1 MGQQEESQFTM
12 SRAKIASTIGYY
24 GAFIALG
31 ITVAALGPTLPGLA
45 AHARAGLGAISIL
58 FTARSL
64 GYLVGSFQGG
74 RLYDRLPGHPVLATV
89 LLLMAAMLASIP
101 FVPELWVLVGIVLIL
116 GVAEGMVEVGSNTLL
131 LWIHAANAAPFVNAL
146 HFFFGVGAFLAPI
159 VVAQSLSLIDEPVY
173 SYWVF
178 ALLALPVAG
187 WLIRLPS
194 PQKVISESAPSA
206 QREPVWIALVAVFFF
221 LYAGVEHSFGGWIYT
236 YATTMNP
243 GTETTA
249 AYLASAFWG
258 AITVG
263 RLLAILLAVR
273 IQLHRMV
280 WASLA
285 GCLLCTGV
293 FLLFPGSVLAIWLAS
308 AGLGLGLASIV
319 PTTLAYVGR
328 QMGITGRATG
338 WFFVGLGSGAM
349 TIPWLIG
356 QLFEQVGPRAMV
368 VTILV
373 EVLLALGLFF
383 LMTRYAARPLRS
395 QA

>member
-1 MGQQEESQFTM
+1 MGQQEVSQFTM
-12 SRAKIASTIGYY
+12 SWAKTASTIGYY

-45 AHARAGLGAISIL
+45 AHTRAGLGAISVL

-74 RLYDRLPGHPVLATV
+74 RLYDRLPGHPVLAAV

-101 FVPELWVLVGIVLIL
+101 FMPELWVLVAVVLIL

-159 VVAQSLSLIDEPVY
+159 VVAQSLSLTDEPVY

-194 PQKVISESAPSA
+194 PQQVISESAPSA
-206 QREPVWIALVAVFFF
+206 RREPVWIALVAVFFF

-236 YATTMNP
+236 YATTMSP

-293 FLLFPGSVLAIWLAS
+293 FLLFPGSVWAVWLAS

-368 VTILV
+368 VTIVV
-373 EVLLALGLFF
+373 ELLLALGLFF
-383 LMTRYAARPLRS
+383 LMTGYATRPLRS

>member
-1 MGQQEESQFTM
+1 M
-12 SRAKIASTIGYY
+12 SGAKTASTIGYY

-31 ITVAALGPTLPGLA
+31 MTVAALGPTLPGLA
-45 AHARAGLGAISIL
+45 AHMRTGLGAISVL
-58 FTARSL
+58 FIARSL

-74 RLYDRLPGHPVLATV
+74 RVYDRLPGHRILVAV
-89 LLLMAAMLASIP
+89 LLLMAAMLALIP
-101 FVPELWVLVGIVLIL
+101 FVPQLWLLVAVVLIL

-131 LWIHAANAAPFVNAL
+131 LWVHGAQAAPFVNAL

-159 VVAQSLSLIDEPVY
+159 VVAQSLSLTNDTVH
-173 SYWVF
+173 SYWAF

-194 PQKVISESAPSA
+194 PRGEMGSEEAPSK
-206 QREPVWIALVAVFFF
+206 RLDPTWIALVAIFFF
-221 LYAGVEHSFGGWIYT
+221 LYAGVEHSVGGWIYT
-236 YATTMNP
+236 YATAMSP
-243 GTETTA
+243 GSETSA

-263 RLLAILLAVR
+263 RLLAIPLTVR
-273 IQLHRMV
+273 IQPQRMV
-280 WASLA
+280 WASLI
-285 GCLLCTGV
+285 GCLVCAGL
-293 FLLFPGSVLAIWLAS
+293 FLLFPGFMPSVWIGS
-308 AGLGLGLASIV
+308 AGLGLCLAAIV

-356 QLFEQVGPRAMV
+356 QLFEQVGPQAMV

-373 EVLLALGLFF
+373 ELLLALGLFF
-383 LMTRYAARPLRS
+383 LMTRHAVRPFSR
-395 QA
+395 A